1 MKEKPDNSKNKNHS
15 NSFIHKLGDI
25 VLLTDKDNIIKEIYI
40 NSFPA
45 EEFKKYLNKNVKD
58 FSENILSENEV
69 LIKILKDEILF
80 NVEKQPFIWK
90 KNHHIFI
97 LNKKSNGAI
106 NSNVMFENLPVLFWK
121 SEEIE
126 GKEKYLYKG
135 NSKAITGY
143 EINELD
149 NLSGVSNSLIYEA
162 DIETYKKKKNE
173 FENSFE
179 SGFGEFVYRIISKDN
194 EVKWI
199 KESVTLIKY
208 SDGSVKSRIGFF
220 TDITSIKK
228 DEEDLIKNEEK
239 WREANALKDRFIAIL
254 SHDLR
259 APFTSILGFA
269 EILLNEQN
277 LPLNEKQEYLNYIYE
292 ASQNQ
297 LQLVNYLLDWSKL
310 QTGGIKVQ
318 PQRLKAEHII
328 YECVSSLTG
337 NAMRKN
343 IDIKVNVNNS
353 VYVKADKRLLSQA
366 INNLLN
372 NAIKFSNENQF
383 VEVSVN
389 LFNNEQ
395 VEFIV
400 RDFGIGIP
408 SENQDR
414 IFKLD
419 RMFSTEGTKGEK
431 GTGLGLSLVKEIV
444 EKHNGDIWF
453 YSREGDGS
461 EFHFTIPVADNTI
474 LIVEDNKTER
484 TIYNAIIKK
493 HLPGFK
499 VIEAENGFEAMNLI
513 LTTVPSAIVTDH
525 EMPLMNGL
533 QLIESL
539 NKGEENLKIPVI
551 AIIADITEELKNS
564 YNQLGIKILLK
575 KPATENELTDSLN
588 SILI

>member
-1 MKEKPDNSKNKNHS
+1 MKEKPDNTKNKNHS
-15 NSFIHKLGDI
+15 SSFIHKLGDI
-25 VLLTDKDNIIKEIYI
+25 VLITDKDEIIKEIYI

-45 EEFKKYLNKNVKD
+45 EDFKKFLNKNIKD
-58 FSENILSENEV
+58 FSKKILSENEIS
-69 LIKILKDEILF
+69 LTIGNNEINF
-80 NVEKQPFIWK
+80 CVEKQLFIWK
-90 KNHHIFI
+90 KNHKIFI
-97 LNKKSNGAI
+97 LNKKLNGEAGSNI
-106 NSNVMFENLPVLFWK
+106 LIENLPVLFWK
-121 SEEIE
+121 SEEAE
-126 GKEKYLYKG
+126 GKEKYFYKG
-135 NSKAITGY
+135 NSVAITGY
-143 EINELD
+143 DIKELE
-149 NLSGVSNSLIYEA
+149 NLSGVSNSLIYEG
-162 DIETYKKKKNE
+162 DIENYKKRKNE
-173 FENSFE
+173 FEKGFDSNSA
-179 SGFGEFVYRIISKDN
+179 EFVYRIITKNN
-194 EVKWI
+194 EIKWL
-199 KESVTLIKY
+199 KESVSLIKY
-208 SDGSVKSRIGFF
+208 PDGTIKNKFGFF
-220 TDITSIKK
+220 TDITSIKNNE
-228 DEEDLIKNEEK
+228 DELIKNEEK
-239 WREANALKDRFIAIL
+239 WRESNAIKDRFIAIL

-297 LQLVNYLLDWSKL
+297 LQLVNYLLDWSRL

-318 PQRLKAEHII
+318 PQRLKAEHVV

-343 IDIKVNVNNS
+343 IEIKVNVNS
-353 VYVKADKRLLSQA
+353 SAYVKADKRLLSQV

-372 NAIKFSNENQF
+372 NAIKFSNESQF
-383 VEVSVN
+383 VEVNVN

-395 VEFIV
+395 VEFII
-400 RDFGIGIP
+400 RDFGIGIS

-419 RMFSTEGTKGEK
+419 KMFSTEGTKGEK

-484 TIYNAIIKK
+484 TLYNSIIKK

-513 LTTVPSAIVTDH
+513 LTTVPSVIVTDH

-539 NKGEENLKIPVI
+539 SKGEESLKIPVI
-551 AIIADITEELKNS
+551 AIIANITEELKIS
-564 YNQLGIKILLK
+564 YNQLGIKALIK
-575 KPATENELTDSLN
+575 KPATEQQLAESLSSVLT
-588 SILI
+588 